1 MKHSAPVIHLIDA
14 SVYVFRAYYSMPS
27 DMTDSEGR
35 LINALYGYA
44 RFLGDLLEKVRP
56 QHLVVA
62 FDESLT
68 TSFRN
73 EIYPLYK
80 ANREEPPED
89 LIWQFAQCQRVTKA
103 MGVSAYASDKYEADD
118 IIGTL
123 AHGIREQGRHFV
135 VVTRDKDLTQLI
147 REGDEYWDYASNKR
161 FKYSDIQ
168 THFGVRAEQIPDML
182 ALAGDS
188 VDNIPGVPGVGPKT
202 AIALLQHFDTLDA
215 IYADLNAVAE
225 VKVRGASKLGAR
237 LAKHEDLARL
247 SRRLTGVSLDAPVP
261 TTLRS
266 MRWSAPDLP
275 ALGQLYDEFG
285 VGQALREQ
293 AKRLA
298 RI

>member
-1 MKHSAPVIHLIDA
+1 
-14 SVYVFRAYYSMPS
+14 MPA
-27 DMTDSEGR
+27 DMTDPEGR
-35 LINALYGYA
+35 MVNALYGYA
-44 RFLGDLLEKVRP
+44 RFLGDLLERTRP
-56 QHLVVA
+56 QHVVVA

-73 EIYPLYK
+73 EIYSQYK

-89 LIWQFAQCQRVTKA
+89 LIWQFVQCKRVTKA
-103 MGVSAYASDKYEADD
+103 MGVTAYASNNFEADD

-123 AHGIREQGRHFV
+123 ACGLRERGKHFV
-135 VVTRDKDLTQLI
+135 VVTRDKDLTQLV

-161 FKYSDIQ
+161 LKYPDIQ
-168 THFGVRAEQIPDML
+168 TTFGVRAEQIPDML

-202 AIALLQHFDTLDA
+202 AVALLQHFDTLDA
-215 IYADLNAVAE
+215 IYDDLDSVAK
-225 VKVRGASKLGAR
+225 VNVRGAKKLGER

-247 SRRLTGVSLDAPVP
+247 SRRLTGVALDVPVP

-266 MRWSAPDLP
+266 MRWRAPDLP
-275 ALGQLYDEFG
+275 ALSELYDELG